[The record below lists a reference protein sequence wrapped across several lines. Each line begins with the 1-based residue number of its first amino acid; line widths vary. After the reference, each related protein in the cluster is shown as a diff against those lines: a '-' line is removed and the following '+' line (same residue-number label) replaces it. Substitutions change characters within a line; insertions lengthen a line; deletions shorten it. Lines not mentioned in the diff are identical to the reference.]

1 LGGVFLF
8 ADCKNSA
15 YSGQMKLTQTLML
28 LLLLINSLTQAA
40 LYKSIDADGT
50 VTYSDRPN
58 LKTDK
63 PLILPSEN
71 VIQSI
76 PITTKKT
83 TAKTPTETT
92 NNYNT
97 LNILTPANESTLRS
111 NSGNISLGLQLEP
124 TLQATHQLRI
134 LLDGNE
140 AKLSRSL
147 QVSLTNIPRGQHS
160 LSVQIIDADNRVLK
174 QSPSHTIYLQR
185 HSKLF

>member
-1 LGGVFLF
+1 LF

-15 YSGQMKLTQTLML
+15 YPERMKLSQTLAL
-28 LLLLINSLTQAA
+28 LLLLLSTVSQAA
-40 LYKSIDADGT
+40 LYKSIDADGN

-76 PITTKKT
+76 PSPTQKT
-83 TAKTPTETT
+83 TAKTPTATS
-92 NNYNT
+92 NNYKT
-97 LNILTPANESTLRS
+97 LEILTPDNESSLRS
-111 NSGNISLGLQLEP
+111 NNGNVTLTLQLEP
-124 TLQATHQLRI
+124 ALQAQHQLRI

-140 AKLSRSL
+140 VKLSSAL
-147 QVSLTNIPRGQHS
+147 QITLNNIPRGQHS
-160 LSVQIIDADNRVLK
+160 LSVQVIDDNNRTLI

-185 HSKLF
+185 HSKFF